1 MEQSVLNIISK
12 GDPLSIVALL
22 ACLTIYIVIYY
33 QRKNTAETRDSEI
46 SSLAADM
53 KNLNNELE
61 KAKQTVDSLQIITN
75 KLETEK
81 KLLQK
86 DIEFIK
92 LEHTDIKT
100 DIKEMKNTLNNI
112 ALSLE
117 RIAAKHDS
125 EVVHSTSKK
134 GQG

>member
-22 ACLTIYIVIYY
+22 ACIAIYVVIRY
-33 QRKNTAETRDSEI
+33 QRKNTAESRDTEI
-46 SSLAADM
+46 ATLTSGM
-53 KNLNNELE
+53 KNLNSELE
-61 KAKQTVDSLQIITN
+61 KTKSTVDNLQIAIN
-75 KLETEK
+75 ELETEK

-86 DIEFIK
+86 DVDFIK

-100 DIKEMKNTLNNI
+100 DIKKMKNTLNTM

-117 RIAAKHDS
+117 RIAAKYDNDT
-125 EVVHSTSKK
+125 VPTTKK
-134 GQG
+134 G